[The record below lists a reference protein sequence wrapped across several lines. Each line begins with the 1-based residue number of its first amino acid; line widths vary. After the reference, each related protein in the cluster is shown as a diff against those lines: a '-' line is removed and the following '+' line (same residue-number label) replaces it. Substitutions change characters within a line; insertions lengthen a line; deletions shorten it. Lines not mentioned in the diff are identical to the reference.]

1 MSKEVAWGNDQNI
14 IDLATV
20 NGDTG
25 TAASTTVDWDVYE
38 LPQFWNEL
46 AFQAC
51 IIACGSASL
60 ASCTFKVLGGL
71 DKTNWISL
79 CSVTLSDTANSG
91 ASCIRFLSNTQCKF
105 IKLSLSTVSYGA
117 GTGQTSLASIRAL
130 IFANV

>member
-1 MSKEVAWGNDQNI
+1 MGMEKIWENDQNI

-20 NGDTG
+20 NGATG
-25 TAASTTVDWDVYE
+25 TGASTTVDWDIYE
-38 LPQFWNEL
+38 LPRLWNEL

-60 ASCTFKVLGGL
+60 ASCTFKILGGL

-79 CSVTLSDTANSG
+79 ASITLSDTANSG

-105 IKLSLSTVSYGA
+105 LKLSLSTVSYGG
-117 GTGQTSLASIRAL
+117 GTGATSLASIRAL
-130 IFANV
+130 VFANV

>member
-1 MSKEVAWGNDQNI
+1 MAKENVWMADQNT

-20 NGDTG
+20 NGETG
-25 TAASTTVDWDVYE
+25 TGACTTVDWDIYE
-38 LPQFWNEL
+38 LPRLWNEL

-51 IIACGSASL
+51 IVACGSASL
-60 ASCTFKVLGGL
+60 ASCCFKVMGGL

-79 CSVTLSDTANSG
+79 CSVTLSDIANSG
-91 ASCIRFLSNTQCKF
+91 ASCIAFLSNTQCKF

-130 IFANV
+130 VFANV